1 VRPMPGSRQTQNFPY
16 NKLRLPLR
24 IPTTSELFYLQV
36 ANSPTQIFKQNERP
50 LIYILPRTLF
60 PLLCFQQEKSSMS
73 ITKEVPEDQVPRSQH
88 LRPAAPSE
96 DELKKARNEAEAR
109 QRVPPT
115 PPGFQKPVWDIQRKC
130 FVSHGDGGACKA
142 FEYETQS
149 WLECDRYDERKSIRS
164 TDVAAEEIADQKQ
177 CILRLGLHR
186 RSFWLTGK
194 PRKERSVQ
202 SKIS

>member
-1 VRPMPGSRQTQNFPY
+1 MWRDQCRAADRLKFPY

-24 IPTTSELFYLQV
+24 IPKSITTSELPLSSSGKFSN
-36 ANSPTQIFKQNERP
+36 AN
-50 LIYILPRTLF
+50 ILPRTLF
-60 PLLCFQQEKSSMS
+60 PLLCFQQEKSSIMS

-96 DELKKARNEAEAR
+96 DELEKARNEAEAR

-130 FVSHGDGGACKA
+130 FVSHGDGKAPKA

-177 CILRLGLHR
+177 CILRLGLQR
-186 RSFWLTGK
+186 RSFWLIGK
-194 PRKERSVQ
+194 PKEHSVH
-202 SKIS
+202 SKISYKG